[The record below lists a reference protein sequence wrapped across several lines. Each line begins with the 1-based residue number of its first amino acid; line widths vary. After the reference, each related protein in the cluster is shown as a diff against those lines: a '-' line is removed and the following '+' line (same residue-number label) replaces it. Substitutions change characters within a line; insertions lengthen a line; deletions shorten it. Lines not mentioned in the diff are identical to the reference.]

1 LILCGL
7 SVFGFGSA
15 AAGDTLPGKV
25 HRLQAT
31 PSTVQR
37 GYFAADVK
45 PVLRVDSGDIV
56 DVDTLLTNNPRGLE
70 AMGLPAGEVQQSLRD
85 IVAKVPK
92 PGPTGHIL
100 TGPIF
105 VSGAAAGTTLEIR
118 VLSVAP
124 DIDYGYFSCG
134 PVWTFIPENC
144 EDPKDRIIRFD
155 IRRMVATPVSGVE
168 IPLRPFFGILGVAP
182 TPDRG
187 HVSSMPPGDYGGN
200 MDMKN
205 LVAGSKL
212 FLPVFVEGALLSIG
226 DGHAAQGDGEVGGTA
241 IETSLRGQLQ
251 LVARRDLHVK
261 WPRVETSTQY
271 MTFGAN
277 KDLTEATRI
286 AVREMT
292 NFLIESRGLSRS
304 DANAVAGMA
313 ADLHMSEI
321 VDENMGVYMTI
332 PKSIFMHR

>member
-1 LILCGL
+1 
-7 SVFGFGSA
+7 
-15 AAGDTLPGKV
+15 
-25 HRLQAT
+25 
-31 PSTVQR
+31 
-37 GYFAADVK
+37 
-45 PVLRVDSGDIV
+45 
-56 DVDTLLTNNPRGLE
+56 LE
-70 AMGLPAGEVQQSLRD
+70 V
-85 IVAKVPK
+85 
-92 PGPTGHIL
+92 
-100 TGPIF
+100 
-105 VSGAAAGTTLEIR
+105 R

-124 DIDYGYFSCG
+124 YIGYGFFSCA

-144 EDPKDRIIRFD
+144 EAPKDRIIRFD

-182 TPDRG
+182 PPDRG

-212 FLPVFVEGALLSIG
+212 FLPVFVEGALLSVG
-226 DGHAAQGDGEVGGTA
+226 DGHAAQGDGEMGGTA
-241 IETSLRGQLQ
+241 IETSLRGKLQ
-251 LVARRDLHVK
+251 LVARPDLHVK
-261 WPRVETSTQY
+261 WPRVETPTQY
-271 MTFGAN
+271 MTFGAD

-304 DANAVAGMA
+304 DANAVTGMA

-321 VDENMGVYMTI
+321 VDEHMGVYMTI
-332 PKSIFMHR
+332 PKSIFMRR